1 RMSTHTARL
10 PIVGAAV
17 LVAFG
22 VNLALYE
29 LGRAAGGSF
38 TYIQS
43 GNKTTVDA
51 LAVTIM
57 SVGPLVVGLG
67 LVACLAP
74 RWPRLITAAKI
85 AAPMLAL
92 ATIALMTVPAHFDTT
107 STIFLASMHLAL
119 IPISLLA
126 IAALDQRHSSL
137 PARPRATAVV
147 RTSRATD
154 SAAKRQ

>member
-1 RMSTHTARL
+1 MRISTHATRV

-17 LVAFG
+17 MVALG

-51 LAVTIM
+51 LAVAIM

-67 LVACLAP
+67 LIACLAP
-74 RWPRLITAAKI
+74 RWPRLMTAAKI
-85 AAPMLAL
+85 AAPVLAL
-92 ATIALMTVPAHFDTT
+92 ATISIV
-107 STIFLASMHLAL
+107 
-119 IPISLLA
+119 
-126 IAALDQRHSSL
+126 RRR
-137 PARPRATAVV
+137 PAR
-147 RTSRATD
+147 
-154 SAAKRQ
+154 